1 LGIQIGQGTGMTM
14 DRRLPPYFH
23 AGIRD
28 RLVAAGRGP
37 EAAEALITLDSAMFV
52 WYRVVSQGQFT
63 APILDDVGAPLELSQ
78 FRALTAVTR
87 IAEGIGREA
96 PAAPTIGALAEE
108 LALDPSR
115 ASRVAADLIAAGY
128 LRREAAQEDGRKSV
142 LSLTDKAV
150 AVFGAYRDNK
160 WDRYVTV
167 FDGWSDAEIETFAA
181 LFARFFDGMSGA
193 YGLIPPQGGT
203 KGN

>member
-1 LGIQIGQGTGMTM
+1 MTV
-14 DRRLPPYFH
+14 DRRLPPHFH

-37 EAAEALITLDSAMFV
+37 EAAEALIALDSAMFV

-63 APILDDVGAPLELSQ
+63 APLLSAVGAPLELSQ

-87 IAEGIGREA
+87 IAQGIGRAA
-96 PAAPTIGALAEE
+96 PAAPTVGALAEE
-108 LALDPSR
+108 LGLDPSR

-128 LRREAAQEDGRKSV
+128 LRREAAQEDGRKTV
-142 LSLTDKAV
+142 LALTDMAI
-150 AVFGAYRDNK
+150 ATFAAYRDIK
-160 WDRYVTV
+160 WDRYVAV
-167 FDGWSDAEIETFAA
+167 FDDWSDKEIATFAT

-193 YGLIPPQGGT
+193 YGLAPPQAGSAAG
-203 KGN
+203 